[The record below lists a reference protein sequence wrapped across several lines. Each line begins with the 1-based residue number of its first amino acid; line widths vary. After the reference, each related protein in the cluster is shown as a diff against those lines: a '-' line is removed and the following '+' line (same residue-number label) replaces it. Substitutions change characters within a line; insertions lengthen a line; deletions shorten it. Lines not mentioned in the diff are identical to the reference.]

1 MSSLLFGCSGRTN
14 GAAFSRPLWKS
25 SKPSGISGPTET
37 TLFIEGESGSESMI
51 CWVITSSPRADD
63 HLDIGGIRTIDDIFL
78 CQQVGS
84 RDHHCSQFMQRDN
97 REPEFITAFQ
107 YQHDHITVADPQRLE
122 ISGSLVG
129 ILFQVGKGEVYVFPL
144 GRLSST
150 AQSYRVLL
158 PPMHLLRHIRS

>member
-1 MSSLLFGCSGRTN
+1 MLGDHFL
-14 GAAFSRPLWKS
+14 A
-25 SKPSGISGPTET
+25 
-37 TLFIEGESGSESMI
+37 
-51 CWVITSSPRADD
+51 RADD

-107 YQHDHITVADPQRLE
+107 YQHDHITVADSQRLE

-129 ILFQVGKGEVYVFPL
+129 IFFQVGKGEVYVFPL
-144 GRLSST
+144 VVCPTQRNLIGFFFRPCIYYVISEVEVLRDFYLEILYKIFLRLKGRLVYESF
-150 AQSYRVLL
+150 
-158 PPMHLLRHIRS
+158 